1 MIASYGYKER
11 KSLANRFKV
20 GEALI
25 GQAALERKVI
35 VITQAPEDYIKIAS
49 GLGEAAPTS
58 IIVLPVLFEETVMAV
73 IELASFAPFS
83 EVQQTFLEMLSESIG
98 VVLNTINANMRTE
111 ELLLQS
117 QSLTQDLQSQSE
129 ELQAQQDELRRSNA
143 ELEAQTATLRASEE
157 LLQTQQE
164 ELQQTNEE
172 LEERSQQLEEQNTR
186 IEIKNAEIE
195 EARSALE
202 EKAEQLALSSK
213 YKSEF
218 LANMSHELRTP
229 LNSLLILAKL
239 LGDNVDGNLTAKQI
253 EFANTIHNAG
263 AELLSLINDILD
275 LSKVEAGKMDVHT
288 AEVSVAEELASLERS
303 FMPVAAE
310 KGLTFELDFAE
321 SALPTVFTDQQ
332 RLQQVLKNLLS
343 NAFKFTEAGG
353 VVLRVAQA
361 PPGRQFASETLASA
375 AHVVGFSVVDTGVG
389 IAADKLR
396 VIFEAF
402 QQADGTTSRRYG
414 GTGLGLSIS
423 REIARLLGGE
433 IHVES
438 APGEGST
445 FTLYLPDVFVEHA
458 PEATGAEFL
467 AAVTAGLT
475 PATAA
480 LPHPTNGG
488 DPDVD
493 DFDPLAARPERGR
506 GRPRRDRGRRPRR
519 SDRRGRRRLRPH
531 RAGDRTRARL
541 QGARRPSRRH
551 RARARTRVQAGRDR
565 AGHDPAGDGRL
576 DRARPAE
583 APSVDAA
590 HPGAHRLR
598 RRGGAARADGRRRRG
613 RQEARIDRGAPGRLR
628 RDRVVH
634 RPRRPQAAR
643 RRRRRGP
650 ARRDHRAGRR

>member
-1 MIASYGYKER
+1 MTPIVAAHHGAFYVAEDSGEDEETELHLIASYGYKER
-11 KSLANRFKV
+11 KSLANRFKL

-25 GQAALERKVI
+25 GQAALERKAI
-35 VITQAPEDYIKIAS
+35 VITRAPEDYITIAS

-58 IIVLPVLFEETVMAV
+58 IIVVPVLFEETVMAV
-73 IELASFAPFS
+73 IELASFAPFT

-321 SALPTVFTDQQ
+321 SALPDGLHRPAAAPAGPEEPALERVQVHRDGRRRPQGRPGTPGAPVRQ
-332 RLQQVLKNLLS
+332 RDPRERRPRGRVLGRGHGRRNRRRQAARDLRGVP
-343 NAFKFTEAGG
+343 AGG
-353 VVLRVAQA
+353 RDDEPPLRRHGARPVDQPRDRAPARRRDPCRVDPRRGQHVHALPAGRLRRARARSDRRGVPCRRHGGADAGHGGPA
-361 PPGRQFASETLASA
+361 PPDERRRPGRRR
-375 AHVVGFSVVDTGVG
+375 
-389 IAADKLR
+389 LR
-396 VIFEAF
+396 
-402 QQADGTTSRRYG
+402 S
-414 GTGLGLSIS
+414 
-423 REIARLLGGE
+423 
-433 IHVES
+433 
-438 APGEGST
+438 
-445 FTLYLPDVFVEHA
+445 
-458 PEATGAEFL
+458 
-467 AAVTAGLT
+467 
-475 PATAA
+475 
-480 LPHPTNGG
+480 
-488 DPDVD
+488 
-493 DFDPLAARPERGR
+493 LAARPERGR

-519 SDRRGRRRLRPH
+519 L
-531 RAGDRTRARL
+531 
-541 QGARRPSRRH
+541 
-551 RARARTRVQAGRDR
+551 
-565 AGHDPAGDGRL
+565 
-576 DRARPAE
+576 
-583 APSVDAA
+583 
-590 HPGAHRLR
+590 
-598 RRGGAARADGRRRRG
+598 
-613 RQEARIDRGAPGRLR
+613 
-628 RDRVVH
+628 
-634 RPRRPQAAR
+634 
-643 RRRRRGP
+643 
-650 ARRDHRAGRR
+650 